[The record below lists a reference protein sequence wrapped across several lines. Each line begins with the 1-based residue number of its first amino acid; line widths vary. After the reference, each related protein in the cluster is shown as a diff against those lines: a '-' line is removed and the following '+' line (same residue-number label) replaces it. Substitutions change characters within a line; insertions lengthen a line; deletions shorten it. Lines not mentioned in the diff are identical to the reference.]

1 MYTYIC
7 INKHIYI
14 HIPSGRSHPTVC
26 PCLYTYILI
35 DSFIES
41 YACILYIFINSPA
54 PSGTPLY
61 PTATHCNTLQ
71 HTATH
76 CNTRQHTATHCNT
89 LQHTVSNCNTLQH
102 TATHTWTQADTWIY
116 TQIWHRF
123 KKEILFIAA
132 VDHSVAACVCA

>member
-54 PSGTPLY
+54 PSGTPLVIHQFVPDY
-61 PTATHCNTLQ
+61 CAQ
-71 HTATH
+71 
-76 CNTRQHTATHCNT
+76 
-89 LQHTVSNCNTLQH
+89 TVYVCKCDYLYICSYTCIYMHMCICIYLYIH
-102 TATHTWTQADTWIY
+102 ICIY
-116 TQIWHRF
+116 TPMGWLQQ
-123 KKEILFIAA
+123 
-132 VDHSVAACVCA
+132 VDEYTCVYAHSHVYMNIHMCMHIRR